1 MSSERSTQMII
12 VLGYNGTGKTT
23 FVKKMIVSML
33 KNGRR
38 VLVVTPDDIE
48 FSTIPM
54 VHQRL
59 THHLKTYTG
68 ARRMIYEDKG
78 TLEAIIKYFDNGLLI
93 FDDCRAYFTAAL
105 DKELHQLLIRRRQKM
120 LDIVAVGHG
129 FTEVPPKF
137 FTFASKIVLFRTND
151 NIARRKDVLKD
162 FDKMAYMQRKINQ
175 AAEKDPHIYTII
187 DQT

>member
-1 MSSERSTQMII
+1 MNERTTQLII

-23 FVKKMIVSML
+23 LVKKMIAGSL

-48 FSTIPM
+48 FSTIPP

-59 THHLKTYTG
+59 THHIKTYTG
-68 ARRMIYEDKG
+68 ARRMVYEDRE
-78 TLEAIIKYFDNGLLI
+78 TLKAIINHFDDGLLI

-105 DKELHQLLIRRRQKM
+105 DKELHMLLIRRRQKM

-137 FTFASKIVLFRTND
+137 YTFASKIILFRTND
-151 NIARRKDVLKD
+151 NIQRRKDVLKD
-162 FDKMAYMQRKINQ
+162 FDKMEYYQQKINK
-175 AAEKDPHIYTII
+175 AAEKSPHIYTII
-187 DQT
+187 PQI